1 MKSIT
6 SIKRAFAAALA
17 VIMILL
23 VGCVNDGPEPTD
35 PANLGKKHNLSF
47 VVIDDSNWDKTVTL
61 GNYTYTIHVN
71 LNEDNTLEVVGTCTG
86 EALAQGGGQ
95 GGGMGSDGAEADTT
109 PSTEGSD
116 SGEGESNGAESTPT
130 TEAPAPTESTPA
142 TEGSDSGEGE
152 SQPTESTPATEGGND
167 SENGEQGNQGGQEGG
182 ESTPATTTPPMSD
195 EDKKAQSFTQSGT
208 WVYEKGLG
216 YTITIEG
223 VTTKTNYEKESGRT
237 YFFFEI
243 KHGKDADGNDITTG
257 VIQFAAKDTGFRADL
272 TDDYVRWEDRDA
284 EVTFFAANNTTGGNN
299 SSTRLWILPNGQAA
313 SLVYSGTSYTYKM
326 GTWTK
331 ADNQNITVSI
341 GGSDYLCAYC
351 DTAGKEGYRVTYNSQ
366 LIYSRDDVE
375 YVATDFDGTVVKS
388 LQCAEGD
395 YTLDL
400 TSKGM
405 ALLMEVATNSD
416 SKSGSYTEEG
426 GVLTVVMGSDTF
438 VSEGNTITI
447 SWTVSSGSDGSGTNE
462 TYSRTFNLE

>member
-6 SIKRAFAAALA
+6 SIKRAFAAVLA

-23 VGCVNDGPEPTD
+23 VGCGGNDGPEPTD

-47 VVIDDSNWDKTVTL
+47 VIIDDGNWDKEVTL
-61 GNYTYTIHVN
+61 GDYTYTIHVN
-71 LNEDNTLEVVGTCTG
+71 LLEDGKLEVVGTCTG
-86 EALAQGGGQ
+86 EALAQGGANQ
-95 GGGMGSDGAEADTT
+95 GGAGSDGAEAEST
-109 PSTEGSD
+109 PATEGSD
-116 SGEGESNGAESTPT
+116 SGEGETTDGAESTPA

-152 SQPTESTPATEGGND
+152 STPATTAPAATEGGND

-182 ESTPATTTPPMSD
+182 ESTPATTKPPMSD

-216 YTITIEG
+216 YTLTING

-243 KHGKDADGNDITTG
+243 KNGEASTG
-257 VIQFAAKDTGFRADL
+257 LVQFAAKDTGFRADMGE
-272 TDDYVRWEDRDA
+272 DYTRWEDRDA
-284 EVTFFAANNTTGGNN
+284 EVTFFKANNTTGSNN
-299 SSTRLWILPNGQAA
+299 SSTRLWVLPNGQAA
-313 SLVYSGTSYTYKM
+313 SLVYSGSSYTYKM

-331 ADNQNITVSI
+331 ADNQNITVTI
-341 GGSDYLCAYC
+341 DGSDYLLAYC
-351 DTAGKEGYRVTYNSQ
+351 DTVGKEGYRVTYNSQ
-366 LIYSRDDVE
+366 LMYSRDDVE
-375 YVATDFDGTVVKS
+375 YVATDFDGAIVKS
-388 LQCAEGD
+388 LKCAEGD

-400 TSKGM
+400 TSKGVAM
-405 ALLMEVATNSD
+405 LMEVAANS
-416 SKSGSYTEEG
+416 SKTTGTYVEEG
-426 GVLTVVMGSDTF
+426 GVLSVTMAGSTF

-447 SWTVSSGSDGSGTNE
+447 SISITTGDQSSGTTE
-462 TYSRTFNLE
+462 TIERTFTLE